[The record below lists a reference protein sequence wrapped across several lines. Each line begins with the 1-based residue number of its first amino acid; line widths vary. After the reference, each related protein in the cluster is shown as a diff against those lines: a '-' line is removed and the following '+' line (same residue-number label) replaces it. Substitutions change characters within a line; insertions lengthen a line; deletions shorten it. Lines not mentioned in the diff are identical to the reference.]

1 MYIVCETIAGNDP
14 RYIDTLERIYSHWIY
29 TAYYN
34 PTPINL
40 DQYDAIEVS
49 ESVARSMKFAN
60 VNKGKIGLRT
70 GSLAHEE
77 VFGNSTE
84 ADGTKTYYYI
94 DEGEEAETVELL
106 KVEMRLF
113 LRKHYRDVVKPE
125 HQSAWAEKKSQIEA
139 EIEACDTLVNAKIL
153 MHTKFGLDSLHG
165 AQTVYHLGPAT
176 YDLSEPGIGNE

>member
-34 PTPINL
+34 PSPIDLNY
-40 DQYDAIEVS
+40 YDAMEVS
-49 ESVARSMKFAN
+49 ESVARAMKFAN

-70 GSLAHEE
+70 GSLAHDE

-84 ADGTKTYYYI
+84 ADGEKTYYYI
-94 DEGEEAETVELL
+94 DEGEETEAVEIL
-106 KVEMRLF
+106 KVEMKLY
-113 LRKHYRDVVKPE
+113 LRKHYRDIVKPE
-125 HQSAWAEKKSQIEA
+125 QQAAWAEKKAEIEA
-139 EIEACDTLVNAKIL
+139 EIEACNNLIDTKIL
-153 MHTKFGLDSLHG
+153 MHKRFGLDSLHG
-165 AQTVYHLGPAT
+165 AQTIYKLGPAT